1 MSHLTTIVVIAAV
14 GLVQIFVWW
23 FVDRMLRD
31 RLDAIVSGVI
41 RGVAIPKEH
50 RRASWWLSY
59 FLRVWGAVA
68 GQLGAGFCWLLAAD
82 AASEDGVRLLCY
94 FAAWITLMGVIAWIV
109 SGILAHRHLAP
120 LLREA
125 EAD

>member
-1 MSHLTTIVVIAAV
+1 
-14 GLVQIFVWW
+14 
-23 FVDRMLRD
+23 MLRD

-50 RRASWWLSY
+50 RRQSLWLLY
-59 FLRVWGAVA
+59 FLRIAGAA
-68 GQLGAGFCWLLAAD
+68 GGQIGLGFCWLVAAN
-82 AASEDGVRLLCY
+82 AASEDDVKLLCY
-94 FAAWITLMGVIAWIV
+94 FCAWITLMGVIAWIV